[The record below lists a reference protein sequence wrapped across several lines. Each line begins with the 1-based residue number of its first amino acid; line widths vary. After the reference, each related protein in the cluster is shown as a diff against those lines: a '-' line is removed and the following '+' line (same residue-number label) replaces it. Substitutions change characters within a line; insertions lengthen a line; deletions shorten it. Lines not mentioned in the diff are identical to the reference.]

1 MDLTTLFSLPF
12 SQSMGLL
19 ALGATSWVAGA
30 LTVLFLLC
38 SVVLILTILIQRPQG
53 GGLSGAFGGGGGSG
67 ETAFGARTGDALTMA
82 TIAIFVIWLLI
93 AVGLVLDMRPS
104 MAPNPNPAATGTGTP
119 TIPEDTTDTTTPAQE
134 GTPANDA
141 DTPDQGAQPDTAD
154 DNTGDSNASQ
164 PDGASTQPT
173 TNEAATD
180 DNAATPDGSGG
191 E

>member
-12 SQSMGLL
+12 SHSTGLL

-93 AVGLVLDMRPS
+93 AVGLVLEMRPS
-104 MAPNPNPAATGTGTP
+104 LAPNPKPTATGTGTP
-119 TIPEDTTDTTTPAQE
+119 SIPEDTTNSTTTPAPE
-134 GTPANDA
+134 GTPANDTGTPAGNA
-141 DTPDQGAQPDTAD
+141 DTPASDATPARGTQPDTKAAP
-154 DNTGDSNASQ
+154 DSA
-164 PDGASTQPT
+164 
-173 TNEAATD
+173 D